1 MKRTRERL
9 SRARPFRVLAVA
21 SAAAQRLVAQR
32 WLGLLVPL
40 QHEAFAGIKWDLLH
54 ESPAPVLPDL
64 LYEEA
69 DSAPSVTSYSIMED
83 EVQVRARISQRE
95 HGPGPVRACARCR
108 LVSLRCR
115 AHRPRATGV
124 GMHGTHH
131 SRTVSDGRRLLSS
144 GVWMPMALLGK
155 Q

>member
-1 MKRTRERL
+1 M
-9 SRARPFRVLAVA
+9 LAVA

-83 EVQVRARISQRE
+83 EVQVRARILQRE
-95 HGPGPVRACARCR
+95 EHIGRGRCGLVLDAGLFLCAAARIGRVHLALGCT
-108 LVSLRCR
+108 
-115 AHRPRATGV
+115 AHTTVARSATV
-124 GMHGTHH
+124 GGY
-131 SRTVSDGRRLLSS
+131 
-144 GVWMPMALLGK
+144 
-155 Q
+155 

>member
-1 MKRTRERL
+1 M
-9 SRARPFRVLAVA
+9 LAVA

-115 AHRPRATGV
+115 AHRPRASAACNWRWDARHTPQS
-124 GMHGTHH
+124 HGQRR
-131 SRTVSDGRRLLSS
+131 SEVIELWRVDADG
-144 GVWMPMALLGK
+144 AA
-155 Q
+155 

>member
-1 MKRTRERL
+1 M
-9 SRARPFRVLAVA
+9 LAVA

-32 WLGLLVPL
+32 WLGLRVTL

-83 EVQVRARISQRE
+83 EKQVRARILQRE
-95 HGPGPVRACARCR
+95 VHIRPGPVRACATCR
-108 LVSLRCR
+108 LVSVRCR
-115 AHRPRATGV
+115 AHRPRAPCV
-124 GMHGTHH
+124 GMHGAHH
-131 SRTVSDGRRLLSS
+131 SRTVSDGWRRLSC
-144 GVWMPMALLGK
+144 GVWMPTALRAK